1 MKVRSLVNTRDTLHQ
16 NLWRLSPSLYALKIN
31 FRFNFSRS
39 YLRYTV
45 LVGKGEVS
53 FLKEKKKKMMPLVV
67 TGMRNLGLW
76 STCCMPGIMVG
87 FERTQDSCGSFP

>member
-16 NLWRLSPSLYALKIN
+16 NLWRLSPSLYVLKIN
-31 FRFNFSRS
+31 FRFNFSRY

-53 FLKEKKKKMMPLVV
+53 FLKEKKKK
-67 TGMRNLGLW
+67 
-76 STCCMPGIMVG
+76 
-87 FERTQDSCGSFP
+87 DDASCGYWNEKPWFMEHLLHARHYGRF